1 MAVSKTRINIPTQ
14 LSKDRV
20 LLGMLQSMKD
30 WTEKPRIEAVDNLN
44 LTVSNPPTQFEVQQI
59 ANKVDE
65 LLEALRSDNS
75 NILDT

>member
-1 MAVSKTRINIPTQ
+1 MAVSKTTINIPTQ

-44 LTVSNPPTQFEVQQI
+44 LTVSNPPTQAQVQAI

-75 NILDT
+75 NILDS